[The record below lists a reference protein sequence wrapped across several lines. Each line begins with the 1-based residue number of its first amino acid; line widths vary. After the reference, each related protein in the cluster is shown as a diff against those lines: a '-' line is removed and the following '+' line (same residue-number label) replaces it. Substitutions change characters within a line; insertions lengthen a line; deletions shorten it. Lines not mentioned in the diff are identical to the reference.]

1 MIRIQPSN
9 IAPSV
14 PAPCCSP
21 SSSSPSPSP
30 SSSSAARYAGNLRLH
45 WRAADSRSSSSAAT
59 TLSLHIDLNQD
70 ARRRRRQC
78 CRWCAG
84 ASILSCCK
92 ASLGGGG
99 SGSNEQLPDWRQA
112 KDDDGFLQASL
123 LVSGPLLSRLP
134 SPIKFI
140 SCLECGMLP
149 RSVVVCGF
157 VVCWLF

>member
-1 MIRIQPSN
+1 MQMLRIQPSN

-45 WRAADSRSSSSAAT
+45 WRAANSRSSASAAA

-70 ARRRRRQC
+70 ARRRRRRQC

-84 ASILSCCK
+84 TSILSCCK
-92 ASLGGGG
+92 ASLGGG
-99 SGSNEQLPDWRQA
+99 SNEQLPDWRRA

-123 LVSGPLLSRLP
+123 LVSGSLLSPLP
-134 SPIKFI
+134 SLIKFI